1 MPVTGTPPLAHGCQL
16 TACLSLQRARVERFR
31 FANGFCALESFRLA
45 MIGRADRREEL
56 SATLIG
62 TRTLA
67 PAKPV
72 DGEVR
77 HATSPLRGSRG
88 RTGARLPVR
97 LFSFGSREASPR
109 PRRSNI
115 TPRLAAWACRIFP
128 RLHRAETCAACLA
141 PSLGTVPPAA
151 WPDSPAFRPLHFTT
165 ANRCADAIVSFRR
178 SKTGETG

>member
-97 LFSFGSREASPR
+97 LFGFGGREASPR
-109 PRRSNI
+109 PVG
-115 TPRLAAWACRIFP
+115 AGFACQY
-128 RLHRAETCAACLA
+128 HAQAC
-141 PSLGTVPPAA
+141 SLGVSDVPQA
-151 WPDSPAFRPLHFTT
+151 SPSRHLRCVPCAKYRHGSARARDGLISLPPLHSVPL
-165 ANRCADAIVSFRR
+165 R
-178 SKTGETG
+178 